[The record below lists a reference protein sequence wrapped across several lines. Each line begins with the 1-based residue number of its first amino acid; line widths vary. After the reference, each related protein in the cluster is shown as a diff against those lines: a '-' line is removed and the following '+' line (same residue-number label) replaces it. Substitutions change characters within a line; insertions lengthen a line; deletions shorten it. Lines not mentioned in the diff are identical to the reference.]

1 MSVDVYILAL
11 AGVAAVVCWWEW
23 SGTGGDGRLDPVVVL
38 ALAVM
43 GVAGVALRERDLG
56 PHLGVS
62 VAMVVLAA
70 ALPLAGPSG
79 AVLVGATSYALDP
92 RRNRWRTRFFNAAMT
107 AFLGAGGGL
116 VYLALGGLRVQGA
129 ALDPSG
135 LMLRVGL
142 PLLLAYVAMM
152 GLNAVAIAVMSKLMK
167 DTPVLGMVTRVLRS
181 LGWGYLAH
189 VVIAFLFAVLWGPAR
204 LGALSALFV
213 LGPLLVAHWSIGREV
228 AARREHQETVAT
240 FVAALEKAEP
250 TSVGHS
256 VRVAELVD
264 QIAPALGIRGQAADD
279 LHYAALVHDIGMVA
293 VRPELQGGPDPDPEP
308 VGRLSLLS
316 SHPVAGVDV
325 LRGLDFLNGALPAV
339 RHHHERMDGR
349 GYPDGLHGEQIP
361 LAARVIAVA
370 DAFDALTVDRGEGP
384 GDQASA
390 LAELRRRAGTHL
402 DPDVVE
408 ALAATVVGS
417 PVEGRRPASQGGRD
431 GSPDPAT
438 LDQAGWVDHDDP
450 RISDVFA
457 EWQPEGSGRSS

>member
-1 MSVDVYILAL
+1 M
-11 AGVAAVVCWWEW
+11 
-23 SGTGGDGRLDPVVVL
+23 
-38 ALAVM
+38 
-43 GVAGVALRERDLG
+43 
-56 PHLGVS
+56 
-62 VAMVVLAA
+62 
-70 ALPLAGPSG
+70 
-79 AVLVGATSYALDP
+79 
-92 RRNRWRTRFFNAAMT
+92 
-107 AFLGAGGGL
+107 
-116 VYLALGGLRVQGA
+116 
-129 ALDPSG
+129 
-135 LMLRVGL
+135 
-142 PLLLAYVAMM
+142 
-152 GLNAVAIAVMSKLMK
+152 
-167 DTPVLGMVTRVLRS
+167 TRVLRS

-417 PVEGRRPASQGGRD
+417 PVEGRRPASRGGGD

-438 LDQAGWVDHDDP
+438 LDLAGWVDHDDP
-450 RISDVFA
+450 RMSDVFA